1 MATRGVMGASVSEKK
16 MHYPVMTERQL
27 ALRWKISLKTLR
39 RWRLD
44 GEGPIWHKLFQ
55 HVRYH
60 EADVLEFERVSAQH
74 WTAILGDGERV
85 PRAVIHPPKAKGDP
99 QPSDTAE
106 PELQYISSKEIVQ
119 ATSLPAH
126 LFTDRAERE
135 HKRIPHLLLV
145 RNLRFS
151 LDAILQWELANSV
164 RGGVWEPVVQ
174 IAEPE
179 PQTNVPVR
187 VPRWHELA
195 RKQDG
200 EQFDSVP

>member
-1 MATRGVMGASVSEKK
+1 KK

-74 WTAILGDGERV
+74 WTAILGDVELV

-99 QPSDTAE
+99 QPPIPPSPNCSTSAPRRSSRRPACLRTCSPTE
-106 PELQYISSKEIVQ
+106 PSESASEFRTCCWSGTCV
-119 ATSLPAH
+119 
-126 LFTDRAERE
+126 FR
-135 HKRIPHLLLV
+135 
-145 RNLRFS
+145 
-151 LDAILQWELANSV
+151 
-164 RGGVWEPVVQ
+164 
-174 IAEPE
+174 
-179 PQTNVPVR
+179 
-187 VPRWHELA
+187 
-195 RKQDG
+195 
-200 EQFDSVP
+200 

>member
-1 MATRGVMGASVSEKK
+1 

-27 ALRWKISLKTLR
+27 AFRWKISLKTLR

-44 GEGPIWHKLFQ
+44 GEGPVWHKLFQ

-60 EADVLEFERVSAQH
+60 EADVLEFERQSAQH
-74 WTAILGDGERV
+74 WTSILGDGERV
-85 PRAVIHPPKAKGDP
+85 PRAVTHPTKAEGDP

-106 PELQYISSKEIVQ
+106 PELQYISAKEIIE

-126 LFTDRAERE
+126 LFNDRIERE

-151 LDAILQWELANSV
+151 MDAILQWELANSV
-164 RGGVWEPVVQ
+164 RGGVPEAVVQ
-174 IAEPE
+174 IVEPE
-179 PQTNVPVR
+179 PEPDASSR
-187 VPRWHELA
+187 VPRWHELV
-195 RKQDG
+195 REQDG
-200 EQFDSVP
+200 ERCDSVR

>member
-1 MATRGVMGASVSEKK
+1 MGTSVLEKK
-16 MHYPVMTERQL
+16 MHYPVMTEGQL

-39 RWRLD
+39 RWRLE

-106 PELQYISSKEIVQ
+106 PELHYVSCKEIVKL
-119 ATSLPAH
+119 TLPC
-126 LFTDRAERE
+126 R
-135 HKRIPHLLLV
+135 
-145 RNLRFS
+145 
-151 LDAILQWELANSV
+151 
-164 RGGVWEPVVQ
+164 
-174 IAEPE
+174 
-179 PQTNVPVR
+179 
-187 VPRWHELA
+187 
-195 RKQDG
+195 
-200 EQFDSVP
+200 

>member
-1 MATRGVMGASVSEKK
+1 MGASVLEKK
-16 MHYPVMTERQL
+16 MHYPVMTERQV
-27 ALRWKISLKTLR
+27 AFRWKISLKTLR

-60 EADVLEFERVSAQH
+60 EADIFEFERQSAQH

-85 PRAVIHPPKAKGDP
+85 PRAVTHPPKTDGDP

-106 PELQYISSKEIVQ
+106 PELQYISAKEIVE

-126 LFTDRAERE
+126 LFTDRVERE
-135 HKRIPHLLLV
+135 RKQIPHLLLV

-164 RGGVWEPVVQ
+164 RGGAPEPVVQ

-179 PQTNVPVR
+179 PQPDAPAR
-187 VPRWHELA
+187 VPRWHELV
-195 RKQDG
+195 REQDG
-200 EQFDSVP
+200 ERFDSVP